1 MLCYDL
7 CNMKD
12 NPPQGEIVLYKDKE
26 GPEFAIS
33 LADET
38 VWLTQAQMAE
48 LFGKDRDTIS
58 EHIQNVYKQGELEK
72 NPTTRKFQV
81 VQNEG
86 KRQVLREIEHY
97 NLDMIISVGYRVN
110 SKKGTQFRI
119 WATQKLRDYL
129 LKGYLV
135 NEKRLRETHETR
147 LKELQQAHL
156 FLHQALDAKR
166 LAGYEKE
173 LASIINDYT
182 QAWVVLSRY
191 DDGDL
196 KVAKKTGKS
205 IEDLVY
211 IQAKK
216 TVEHFR
222 DRMIALDN
230 ASGTFGRER
239 GNQLETVL
247 KEIHKLKGGL
257 EQKAATL
264 FYLIIKNRP
273 FMDGN
278 KRIASLLFIV
288 FLVQNHALFDK
299 KGERKFND
307 SALVALALL
316 IEETKPSEKPV
327 LIQLISNLIL
337 K

>member
-1 MLCYDL
+1 MND
-7 CNMKD
+7 
-12 NPPQGEIVLYKDKE
+12 PQPQGEIVLYKDKE
-26 GPEFAIS
+26 GPEFSIS
-33 LADET
+33 LVDET
-38 VWLTQAQMAE
+38 VWLTQVQMAD
-48 LFGKDRDTIS
+48 LFAKDRDTIS
-58 EHIQNVYKQGELEK
+58 EHIQNVFKQGELDRRS
-72 NPTTRKFQV
+72 TTRKFPV

-86 KRQVLREIEHY
+86 KRQVMREIEHY

-156 FLHQALDAKR
+156 LLRQAVDAKR
-166 LAGYEKE
+166 LSGYEKE

-182 QAWVVLSRY
+182 QTWVVLSRY

-196 KVAKKTGKS
+196 QIAKKTSKN
-205 IEDLVY
+205 IEELGY
-211 IQAKK
+211 IKAKK
-216 TVEHFR
+216 AVEHFR
-222 DRMIALDN
+222 DHMIDHDN
-230 ASGTFGRER
+230 ATGAFGRER
-239 GNQLETVL
+239 GQQLEVIL
-247 KEIHKLKGGL
+247 KEIAKLKANV

-264 FYLIIKNRP
+264 FYSLIKNRP

-299 KGERKFND
+299 KGERKFNNN
-307 SALVALALL
+307 ALVALALL
-316 IEETKPSEKPV
+316 IEETKPSEKQT
-327 LIQLISNLIL
+327 LIQLISNLAA

>member
-1 MLCYDL
+1 MTDETE
-7 CNMKD
+7 NK
-12 NPPQGEIVLYKDKE
+12 GEVIIYKDSD
-26 GPEFAIS
+26 GPELRIS
-33 LADET
+33 IDMDT
-38 VWLTQAQMAE
+38 VWMTQGQIAE
-48 LFGKDRDTIS
+48 LFGKDRDTVS
-58 EHIQNVYKQGELEK
+58 EHIQNVYKQGELDRS
-72 NPTTRKFQV
+72 PTARKFRV

-135 NEKRLRETHETR
+135 NESRLREAHETR

-156 FLHQALDAKR
+156 FLRNALEAKR
-166 LAGYEKE
+166 LMGYEKE

-182 QAWVVLSRY
+182 QTWVILNRY
-191 DDGDL
+191 DEGDL
-196 KVAKKTGKS
+196 KVAQKTKKGL
-205 IEDLVY
+205 EELYYV
-211 IQAKK
+211 QAKK
-216 TVEHFR
+216 AVEHFR
-222 DRMIALDN
+222 DRLIEQNQANGM
-230 ASGTFGRER
+230 FGRER
-239 GNQLETVL
+239 GSQLQDLLTDITALNAGV
-247 KEIHKLKGGL
+247 

-288 FLVQNHALFDK
+288 FLIQNHVLFDK

-307 SALVALALL
+307 NALIALALL
-316 IEETKPSEKPV
+316 VEETKPSEKQT
-327 LIQLISNLIL
+327 LIQLITNLAL